1 MKKFNNIMRISVVTN
16 SLLSIFKIIM
26 GYIGKSSALIADGIH
41 SFSDLLT
48 DFFAMIG
55 NYIAGKPADKKHPF
69 GHGRLEYITSCGIGL
84 VVLIIGFSLIKKSMS
99 SSICIP
105 SLLVIAVSF
114 ITILVKYF
122 LSFYLI
128 KMGKI
133 YNNNIL
139 ISSGRES
146 RADVY
151 SSIVVLISSILV
163 QFSNKINI
171 FSYSDVVAT
180 IIVGIFII
188 RTGFLI
194 IKENLSV
201 LIGEQESNSDI
212 LGELKNFILDDKNIC
227 SLDDLVMIKY
237 GAYFKIIIEVSM
249 ESDLSLEQAHNNAH
263 MLQNN
268 IMKQYKWAK
277 YITIHINPKKRD

>member
-1 MKKFNNIMRISVVTN
+1 MRISVVTN

-84 VVLIIGFSLIKKSMS
+84 VVLIIGFSLIKKSVS

-105 SLLVIAVSF
+105 SLLVVVVSF

-139 ISSGRES
+139 ISSGKES

-194 IKENLSV
+194 IKENLSI

-277 YITIHINPKKRD
+277 YITIHINPKKGD

>member
-105 SLLVIAVSF
+105 SLLVVVVSF

-268 IMKQYKWAK
+268 IMNQYKWAK
-277 YITIHINPKKRD
+277 YITIHINPKKGD